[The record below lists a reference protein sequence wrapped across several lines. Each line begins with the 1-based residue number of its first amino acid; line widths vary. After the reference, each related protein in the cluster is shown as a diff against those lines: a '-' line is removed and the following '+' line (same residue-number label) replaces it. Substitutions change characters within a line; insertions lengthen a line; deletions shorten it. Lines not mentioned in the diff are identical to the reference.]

1 MWMRRM
7 RDIQRTRF
15 SETFPSTNKCVSCS
29 HLAIFNRFIFEGSS
43 SHSFWTFLGTSSIE
57 SNGTRVPF
65 RVWGV
70 NFHTIF
76 WLINSFNICSMFNF
90 VSHLFGRNYFIF
102 RAIILRIGNAR
113 TDAKFCHILAGSR
126 SHVLGIGDNV
136 KLQSLWRQLGAWRTT
151 NLGSTQACH

>member
-70 NFHTIF
+70 NFHTNFLTNQLFQYLLNVQLCI
-76 WLINSFNICSMFNF
+76 SFI
-90 VSHLFGRNYFIF
+90 LIF

>member
-1 MWMRRM
+1 M

-15 SETFPSTNKCVSCS
+15 SETFPSTNKCISCS

-70 NFHTIF
+70 NFHTNFLTNQLFQYLLNVQLCI
-76 WLINSFNICSMFNF
+76 SFIWKE
-90 VSHLFGRNYFIF
+90 LFYFSCNYSAN
-102 RAIILRIGNAR
+102 RKCENWRKILPHPCWIMLAR
-113 TDAKFCHILAGSR
+113 PW
-126 SHVLGIGDNV
+126 N
-136 KLQSLWRQLGAWRTT
+136 WR
-151 NLGSTQACH
+151 